1 MQVNIREL
9 SRKKHAASRL
19 LGLAGF
25 AIMAGF
31 YIATIDLPGLINIG
45 QSPVPKSEPLPAAVL
60 QLPQFGAAQILGT
73 ATVIDGNT
81 LEIYGQPIRLFGI
94 DAPELNQTCISH
106 GEIWRCGDAAAAA
119 LAQEVLNRAVGCA
132 MREVERAVRRGAIC
146 YVGATDLNEQLV
158 SHGWA
163 VPLLEDGGEYA
174 GQARRADLAG
184 LGIWASEFVTPEQW
198 KRQSQ

>member
-1 MQVNIREL
+1 
-9 SRKKHAASRL
+9 
-19 LGLAGF
+19 
-25 AIMAGF
+25 MAGF
-31 YIATIDLPGLINIG
+31 YIATIGLPGLMNIG

-60 QLPQFGAAQILGT
+60 QFPQFGTVQILGA

-119 LAQEVLNRAVGCA
+119 LAQEVSGRTVGCA

-146 YVGATDLNEQLV
+146 YVGATDLNEHLV

-163 VPLLEDGGEYA
+163 VPLLEDGGEYTA
-174 GQARRADLAG
+174 AARRADLAG
-184 LGIWASEFVTPEQW
+184 LGIWASEFVTPAQW
-198 KRQSQ
+198 KRQNQ

>member
-1 MQVNIREL
+1 MQVNIRQH
-9 SRKKHAASRL
+9 SRKKHAAGRF

-25 AIMAGF
+25 AIVACF
-31 YIATIDLPGLINIG
+31 YIATIGLPGLMNIG

-60 QLPQFGAAQILGT
+60 QFQQFGIVQILGA

-119 LAQEVLNRAVGCA
+119 LAKEVTGRTVGCA

-163 VPLLEDGGEYA
+163 VALLEDGGEYA
-174 GQARRADLAG
+174 AAARRADLAG
-184 LGIWASEFVTPEQW
+184 LGIWASEFVTPAQW
-198 KRQSQ
+198 KRQNQ